1 MNRNYDSY
9 EATTRTFDHINIH
22 KNLKSLAPLFRQ
34 ADLSVGAAG
43 GTSWERLFLGAFG
56 HCCCGGEPASIGNEL
71 ERRGLAKNLGEASSV
86 TKEKIYSALQACLKI
101 DDISTW
107 SKECTSFIDGFGA
120 QRIVDAISQRISKKL
135 VGGY

>member
-1 MNRNYDSY
+1 MPSVIAVVAENQLAS
-9 EATTRTFDHINIH
+9 AT
-22 KNLKSLAPLFRQ
+22 
-34 ADLSVGAAG
+34 
-43 GTSWERLFLGAFG
+43 
-56 HCCCGGEPASIGNEL
+56 EL

-120 QRIVDAISQRISKKL
+120 QRIVDAISQRISKKN
-135 VGGY
+135 